1 MKCLRVC
8 TFAQTCSAA
17 SLSSTPLSTPK
28 PEVATWKP
36 PAQGQQPGVLSPA
49 TRSPGGAASSIA
61 ASGHRHRQC
70 VQEEAQEKTSVAS
83 RRGTCGNC
91 QWNRTRAS
99 GRKQAETTQLPAK
112 ILWITQSPRYENF
125 GEAKFPSYHQTPAS
139 YHQAQVLGTGRR
151 STHLSFPQVSFT
163 NSGLTSGLH
172 KPVSY

>member
-8 TFAQTCSAA
+8 TFAQTYSAA

-61 ASGHRHRQC
+61 ASGRRHRQC

-99 GRKQAETTQLPAK
+99 GRKQAETTQLLAK

-125 GEAKFPSYHQTPAS
+125 GEASFPLITRPRLLITKPRSLGQEGGLHTFPSP
-139 YHQAQVLGTGRR
+139 R
-151 STHLSFPQVSFT
+151 SPLPTLD
-163 NSGLTSGLH
+163 
-172 KPVSY
+172 